1 MSSPVID
8 FRVRLPVELGPKL
21 ETPPEISGRYDEVLD
36 ISNKSAASLDDLL
49 AAMDATRVD
58 HAVVHAEYE
67 FGDPADE
74 LNAAVARLV
83 ADYPDR
89 FTGIGTVSMAPYDIM
104 RAVEQIAQCS
114 ETGMVG
120 ITMEPSFF
128 RMGINE
134 GRLYPL
140 YAKAAELGLMVCVHT
155 GINYG
160 VTHPIRNDHPLQLDD
175 VACDFP
181 DLTLIACHG
190 GWPWVAEMVAVARKH
205 PNVYMEFGG
214 LAPKYIG
221 AAGSGWEVMYRFMN
235 SVLAGQV
242 LHGTD
247 WPVMAMDRSIGE
259 WRGLGLKEPVLEALL
274 GGNAARLL
282 GRV

>member
-1 MSSPVID
+1 
-8 FRVRLPVELGPKL
+8 
-21 ETPPEISGRYDEVLD
+21 
-36 ISNKSAASLDDLL
+36 
-49 AAMDATRVD
+49 
-58 HAVVHAEYE
+58 
-67 FGDPADE
+67 
-74 LNAAVARLV
+74 
-83 ADYPDR
+83 
-89 FTGIGTVSMAPYDIM
+89 MAPYDIM
-104 RAVEQIAQCS
+104 RAVEQIAQCA
-114 ETGMVG
+114 EAGMVG

-128 RMGINE
+128 RMAIND
-134 GRLYPL
+134 GQLYPL

-181 DLTLIACHG
+181 GLTLIACHG

-259 WRGLGLKEPVLEALL
+259 WRGLGLKDHVLDGLL

-282 GRV
+282 GRE